1 MNSKSFKSAV
11 SVLLSLVMIFSC
23 FGVLSSAASVTIVR
37 QPNRTT
43 LYQGIDWSYSRSN
56 EISIIGGN
64 VDLTGTI
71 LSYNSE
77 RVEYAVNL
85 WPNMYSKSESGSWR
99 PGNNTIQIFC
109 DEFPSNVYATTTIK
123 LVSVESISI
132 VSPPAK
138 TILMQDT
145 DWKLSRLGD
154 VEFTEFDL
162 SGLKL
167 NVKYTD
173 GTVKTVS
180 YPSNQLIGWAVP
192 QDVDFLEPGEA
203 TIYATF
209 GGKRA
214 PFKVIFAEKNARI
227 PGDLNRDFK
236 INSLDA
242 LMVLQSAVG
251 LINLDS
257 AQTVQ
262 ADVSK
267 DGAINSYDA
276 LMILQYAVGQLSS
289 LY

>member
-1 MNSKSFKSAV
+1 MNSKSFRTAV

-23 FGVLSSAASVTIVR
+23 FGVFSSAASVSIVR
-37 QPNRTT
+37 QPNRTVF
-43 LYQGIDWSYSRSN
+43 YQGIDWSYNRSN
-56 EISIIGGN
+56 EISVIGGN
-64 VDLTGTI
+64 FDLSGTI

-77 RVEYAVNL
+77 KVEYAVNI
-85 WPNMYSKSESGSWR
+85 WPNMYSRSESGSWR
-99 PGNNTIQIFC
+99 VGNNTIKIYC
-109 DEFPSNVYATTTIK
+109 DNFPSSVYATTTIK
-123 LVSVESISI
+123 LVAVESISI
-132 VSPPAK
+132 VSPPTK
-138 TILMQDT
+138 TILIQDT
-145 DWKLSRLGD
+145 DWKLSGLGD
-154 VEFTEFDL
+154 VEFTEVDL
-162 SGLKL
+162 TGLKL

-173 GTVKTVS
+173 GTIKTVS
-180 YPSNQLIGWAVP
+180 YPSNQLIGWSVP
-192 QDVDFLEPGEA
+192 QDMDYFEPGEA
-203 TIYATF
+203 TLYATF

-251 LINLDS
+251 LITLDS
-257 AQTVQ
+257 AQTAQ

-267 DGAINSYDA
+267 DGTVNSYDA